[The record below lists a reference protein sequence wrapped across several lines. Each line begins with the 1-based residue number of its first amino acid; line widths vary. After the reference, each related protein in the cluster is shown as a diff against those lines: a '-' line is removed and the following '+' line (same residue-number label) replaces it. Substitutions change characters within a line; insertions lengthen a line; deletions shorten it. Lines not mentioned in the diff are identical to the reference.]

1 MPETLFRPGE
11 NCAEVAR
18 AGRVSFL
25 VDAENYFHAFMKAA
39 ERAERSIV
47 MLGWDFDSR
56 TPLDLDA
63 SGKPILFGEFMNA
76 LAKRKKHLKV
86 KILGWDFPTV
96 FGSDREA
103 APGSAKGW
111 KPHRRIDFRFDDTHP
126 VAGSHHQKIVVI
138 DGLLAF
144 TGGLDVTNKRW
155 DTRDHR
161 ADEPRRV
168 FEEKPYPPFHDAV
181 VAVDGAA
188 AEALARVTSERW
200 RVATGETLDAPKGSK
215 DVWPA
220 DLEVDVT
227 DVDVAIS
234 RTMPPADPHKGVSE
248 IVRLYLDMIERA
260 KDYIYIENQY
270 FTSDRIGDALK
281 KSLALREGPEIL
293 VVTRL
298 LSHGW
303 LEEVTMTTLRN
314 KLVKELREA
323 DIHGRFH
330 VFYPDVPGLTE
341 GTCLDIHSKVMI
353 VDDEWLRIGSANL
366 SNRSMGMDTECDVTV
381 EAKGEERVKEAIR
394 RYRNDLL
401 AEHMGNEVDTIAE
414 AVESARGMAKALG
427 AMSST
432 TRCLKK
438 LECEEI
444 PEAQLALAK
453 VGDPAAP
460 IFETMT
466 QPAPGPAGKGGFA
479 TRRLVYI
486 LGGLVA
492 AAIVLALVWTHTPL
506 KDVVTRDNA
515 ARLADWFAGF
525 WWAPLLVVLAYT
537 PASFIMFPRWLIT
550 MTAVLAFGPWKG
562 FVYAMSGV
570 ILAGIAT
577 FLPGRLVERD
587 TVKRLAGPRLKPVA
601 KFMERKGLI
610 AVTLVRLVPIAP
622 FPVVNLVMGAMRV
635 KLWHFVLGTFLGMLP
650 GMIAATVLSDQLAA
664 AIEDPTHVNFW
675 MIAGAVAMLAGL
687 AFFGQRYM
695 RRHSAA
701 AP

>member
-1 MPETLFRPGE
+1 M
-11 NCAEVAR
+11 
-18 AGRVSFL
+18 
-25 VDAENYFHAFMKAA
+25 
-39 ERAERSIV
+39 
-47 MLGWDFDSR
+47 
-56 TPLDLDA
+56 
-63 SGKPILFGEFMNA
+63 
-76 LAKRKKHLKV
+76 
-86 KILGWDFPTV
+86 
-96 FGSDREA
+96 DR
-103 APGSAKGW
+103 
-111 KPHRRIDFRFDDTHP
+111 R
-126 VAGSHHQKIVVI
+126 
-138 DGLLAF
+138 
-144 TGGLDVTNKRW
+144 
-155 DTRDHR
+155 
-161 ADEPRRV
+161 
-168 FEEKPYPPFHDAV
+168 
-181 VAVDGAA
+181 
-188 AEALARVTSERW
+188 
-200 RVATGETLDAPKGSK
+200 
-215 DVWPA
+215 
-220 DLEVDVT
+220 
-227 DVDVAIS
+227 
-234 RTMPPADPHKGVSE
+234 
-248 IVRLYLDMIERA
+248 
-260 KDYIYIENQY
+260 
-270 FTSDRIGDALK
+270 
-281 KSLALREGPEIL
+281 
-293 VVTRL
+293 
-298 LSHGW
+298 
-303 LEEVTMTTLRN
+303 
-314 KLVKELREA
+314 
-323 DIHGRFH
+323 
-330 VFYPDVPGLTE
+330 
-341 GTCLDIHSKVMI
+341 
-353 VDDEWLRIGSANL
+353 
-366 SNRSMGMDTECDVTV
+366 
-381 EAKGEERVKEAIR
+381 
-394 RYRNDLL
+394 RNDLL

-432 TRCLKK
+432 ARCLKK

-479 TRRLVYI
+479 TRRLLYI